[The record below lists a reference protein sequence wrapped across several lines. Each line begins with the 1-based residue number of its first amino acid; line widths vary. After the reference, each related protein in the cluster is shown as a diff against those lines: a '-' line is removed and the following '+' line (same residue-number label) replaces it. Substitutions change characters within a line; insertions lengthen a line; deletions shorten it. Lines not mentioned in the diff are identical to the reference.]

1 MVDQQPAP
9 DVASA
14 MTGPFTEAVRELA
27 LAVRELAGAV
37 RDSAAI
43 VELVPCEDGECGEHE
58 DSDGHDEA
66 IRDAPLSGS
75 AVRATTERFHSGR
88 ATVVPLIPAQDRT
101 EPSPDALCRPGG
113 CGCDDTGRDGQGRHA
128 RRETP
133 PVPADSTATSIAD
146 TSATSPVPAVPA
158 TGSDTGCFTPAPAD
172 CSGAFCDSSGAGIS

>member
-1 MVDQQPAP
+1 MVDQQPTP

-58 DSDGHDEA
+58 GLDGHDEA
-66 IRDAPLSGS
+66 TRDAPSSGPT
-75 AVRATTERFHSGR
+75 VRATTDRFHSGN

-101 EPSPDALCRPGG
+101 EPSPDGLCRPGG
-113 CGCDDTGRDGQGRHA
+113 CGCDDADRDGQGRHA

-133 PVPADSTATSIAD
+133 PVPADSAAD
-146 TSATSPVPAVPA
+146 TSATSPVSAVPA
-158 TGSDTGCFTPAPAD
+158 PASDTGCFTPAPTD